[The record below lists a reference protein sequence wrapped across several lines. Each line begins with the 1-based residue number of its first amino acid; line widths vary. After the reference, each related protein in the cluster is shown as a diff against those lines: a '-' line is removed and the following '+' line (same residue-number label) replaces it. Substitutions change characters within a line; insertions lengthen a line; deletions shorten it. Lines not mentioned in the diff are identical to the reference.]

1 MFLRV
6 QPLSRTRSLSRE
18 YFCVPNVSVPV
29 NRSRRLLGGSQH
41 TSPEESTEK
50 IRGKYYF
57 SETWKL
63 RRQTSWLCFIEVN
76 FFLNSI
82 VQKIFGKFAYFIT
95 LSRKRADI
103 SIAIC
108 AFYFLSAN
116 KTKWGFTVWRRDA
129 GRMIRVG
136 GVSDCLH
143 ALYSSDWLDFWYAP
157 PHLAL
162 HEWNEYDHGGM
173 WVYRHLLRV

>member
-1 MFLRV
+1 M
-6 QPLSRTRSLSRE
+6 
-18 YFCVPNVSVPV
+18 PNVSVPV

-82 VQKIFGKFAYFIT
+82 VQKNRSLVNLLISSHCLEKELTYQLQFVLFIFYQ
-95 LSRKRADI
+95 L
-103 SIAIC
+103 
-108 AFYFLSAN
+108 
-116 KTKWGFTVWRRDA
+116 TKQNED
-129 GRMIRVG
+129 
-136 GVSDCLH
+136 S
-143 ALYSSDWLDFWYAP
+143 LYEGEML
-157 PHLAL
+157 
-162 HEWNEYDHGGM
+162 EE
-173 WVYRHLLRV
+173 